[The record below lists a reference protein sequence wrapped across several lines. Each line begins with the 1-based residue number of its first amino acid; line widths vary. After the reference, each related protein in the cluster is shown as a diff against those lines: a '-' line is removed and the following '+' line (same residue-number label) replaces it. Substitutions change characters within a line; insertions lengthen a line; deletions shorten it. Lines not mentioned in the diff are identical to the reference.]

1 MRGEQDPKNYYVLFL
16 KWTLRFGT
24 NYNTSLVQ
32 SRKVLEIMLFWDK
45 NEQDDFI
52 KK

>member
-1 MRGEQDPKNYYVLFL
+1 MRGEQDPKNYVLFL
-16 KWTLRFGT
+16 KWTFRFGT

-32 SRKVLEIMLFWDK
+32 KSKWGK